1 MNNLW
6 DQNSL
11 KNRQKNFWNRIPKNN
26 NNNFVSY
33 SSQMSLINNGEDVKV
48 YQRDEYND
56 SSKNHYLREDK
67 SINNN
72 RLNKFI
78 EEIFMSQ
85 EVKDFFTTYS
95 DFVTKVTS
103 EPSLDIEALKKSM
116 DEIESSSDVKIPRLL
131 TAALGLGSESGEF
144 VEIVKKMIL
153 QGKPASEENIF
164 HMKRELGDII
174 WYWTTACA
182 SLGLDPYEVISE
194 NQKKLEARY
203 GEKFEVQRSEVRKEG
218 DL

>member
-1 MNNLW
+1 
-6 DQNSL
+6 
-11 KNRQKNFWNRIPKNN
+11 
-26 NNNFVSY
+26 
-33 SSQMSLINNGEDVKV
+33 
-48 YQRDEYND
+48 
-56 SSKNHYLREDK
+56 
-67 SINNN
+67 
-72 RLNKFI
+72 
-78 EEIFMSQ
+78 MSQ
-85 EVKDFFTTYS
+85 QVKDFFSTYS
-95 DFVTKVTS
+95 EFVEKVTS
-103 EPSLDIEALKKSM
+103 QPSLNTEALKKSI
-116 DEIESSSDVKIPRLL
+116 DEIESSSDIEIPRLL

-164 HMKRELGDII
+164 HMKRELGDIM